1 MPSGRTRPVVKM
13 YIFVSCQTDAGDEEL
28 IPQLSQ
34 FLKFHSLI
42 PLKRNFMKYF
52 FIGYQSGKWSKNFLN

>member
-42 PLKRNFMKYF
+42 PLK
-52 FIGYQSGKWSKNFLN
+52 